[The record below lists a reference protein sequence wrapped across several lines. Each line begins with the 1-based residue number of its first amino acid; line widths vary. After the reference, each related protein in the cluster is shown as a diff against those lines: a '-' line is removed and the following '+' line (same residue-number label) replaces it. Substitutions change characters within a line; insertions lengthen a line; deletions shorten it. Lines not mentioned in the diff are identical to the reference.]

1 MLIKRKFSRI
11 INLNMKEMSLR
22 KIVVS
27 MSLTF
32 IAGLAFGWCI
42 GYFPVKED
50 MESKEYSFK
59 YYRDKYLKECE
70 MYDYIQKVACDQTIN
85 DAYKLYLIRSTYTKD
100 DHFRDIES
108 ALKLKR
114 SLERNNIE

>member
-1 MLIKRKFSRI
+1 
-11 INLNMKEMSLR
+11 
-22 KIVVS
+22 
-27 MSLTF
+27 
-32 IAGLAFGWCI
+32 
-42 GYFPVKED
+42 
-50 MESKEYSFK
+50 
-59 YYRDKYLKECE
+59 
-70 MYDYIQKVACDQTIN
+70 MYNYIQNVACDQTIS

>member
-1 MLIKRKFSRI
+1 MG
-11 INLNMKEMSLR
+11 
-22 KIVVS
+22 KILSNKILVGLLVFLFGVVS
-27 MSLTF
+27 
-32 IAGLAFGWCI
+32 GWCI
-42 GYFPVKED
+42 GYFPTQE
-50 MESKEYSFK
+50 EYETKEYSFI
-59 YYRDKYLKECE
+59 YYRNKYLKECE
-70 MYDYIQKVACDQTIN
+70 MYNYIQNVACDQTIS